1 MKRNKI
7 LLVQKMAT
15 DGKGVEA
22 IFGSLAAIQTEE
34 RPSNKGMEGREN
46 KILQRLTDALSQ
58 STLNVVST

>member
-1 MKRNKI
+1 
-7 LLVQKMAT
+7 MAT